1 MEDEFIPGGRAK
13 GRQVKGKA
21 GQGLNWS
28 GELELGGR
36 RRASERDTDDKGRTG

>member
-1 MEDEFIPGGRAK
+1 MGQAIRRK
-13 GRQVKGKA
+13 GRGAA
-21 GQGLNWS
+21 GEGEGRERTELR